1 MLDNVRTE
9 VLVNKCYVLLY
20 GYYLVHTENRYYLV
34 HFDSWMLQFHYVK
47 YHLGF

>member
-9 VLVNKCYVLLY
+9 VLVNECYVLLY
-20 GYYLVHTENRYYLV
+20 RYYLV
-34 HFDSWMLQFHYVK
+34 HFDSWMQQYHYVK

>member
-9 VLVNKCYVLLY
+9 VLVNECYVLLY
-20 GYYLVHTENRYYLV
+20 RYYLV
-34 HFDSWMLQFHYVK
+34 HFENRYYQVPIDSWLLQIITIK